1 MPDGLSDDEIFV
13 SYVET
18 FSAFAER
25 NGMEFSAYMEYL
37 LENGTYF
44 YKGSKES
51 MRIDDLRE
59 NIDFVVYA
67 VGIDLEANRL
77 SEVVRLPFILLQM

>member
-1 MPDGLSDDEIFV
+1 MPDGLSDDEIFA

-51 MRIDDLRE
+51 MRIEDLRE
-59 NIDFVVYA
+59 NIDFVIYA